1 MLGDENSTIIFFLPK
16 LGSEGSRS
24 PKLVLNPYEG
34 PFLRIEG
41 STRRV
46 RCSGLKKNFR
56 YCLSVVG
63 GSTSGDAG
71 NCTGQSS
78 KVHEM

>member
-1 MLGDENSTIIFFLPK
+1 MLGDENSTMIFFLPE

-41 STRRV
+41 STSCV
-46 RCSGLKKNFR
+46 RWAGLKKNFK

-63 GSTSGDAG
+63 GSTRGESG
-71 NCTGQSS
+71 NYTGQLSE
-78 KVHEM
+78 VQGM